1 MKWDLNDKQ
10 AIAYWEDFRTQIF
23 NTTTVDLNE
32 TEEQKAE
39 RIAHLEKK
47 GNEELWFKYYFPKF
61 YSKEPASFHIK
72 SSVKFIYTPR
82 IRQARQWARGLAK
95 STRRMMEVFY
105 LQMVKKFP
113 TNLLLCSRTY
123 DNAER
128 LLMPYMI
135 NLESNQRL
143 INDYGQQER
152 PGRWQKGEF
161 VTRGNASFRAI
172 GRGQNP
178 SGARLDE
185 MRITIIVYDDI
196 DDQDALRNDEITEQ
210 DWEWMEKNVLPTID
224 ISEDYRMVCDNNI
237 KGDDSLAKRFAERA
251 TDIST
256 VNLTDDNGNPTWK
269 KNSLKDIQDIKDSM
283 SYEAYEGEFG
293 NNPMSQG
300 KTFKEMK
307 WGKCPKMSLL
317 PFVLSY
323 ADPATSNKDKPTV
336 RSKAKNSCKVIVL
349 MGFKDMIFY
358 VYKCFVEHTS
368 NSNFI
373 DGCYA
378 LKDYAA
384 VHQAKLFYSFIENN
398 TLQDPFYEQ
407 VFLPLIFQK
416 ARERKGDML
425 PITPDDREKPEKW
438 SRVEANLEP
447 LVRLG
452 QFVLNIDEKDDPHMK
467 RLEKQFTSAKP
478 TSKEIGGPDACEG
491 AVHII
496 KNKINVMAPG
506 SIKVYKSQRNGKRY

>member
-10 AIAYWEDFRTQIF
+10 AVAYWEDFRTQIF
-23 NTTTVDLNE
+23 NTTTVDINE
-32 TEEQKAE
+32 TEEEKAE
-39 RIAHLEKK
+39 RIKRLEKK
-47 GNEELWFKYYFPKF
+47 GNEEEWFKYYFPKF
-61 YSKEPASFHIK
+61 YSSEPAPFHIK

-105 LQMVKKFP
+105 LQFVQKFP
-113 TNLLLCSRTY
+113 TNLLLCSRSY

-135 NLESNQRL
+135 NLETNQRI
-143 INDYGQQER
+143 INDYGLQER

-161 VTRGNASFRAI
+161 VTRGNASFRAV

-210 DWEWMEKNVLPTID
+210 DWEWMEKNVLPTVD
-224 ISEDYRMVCDNNI
+224 ISEDYRIVCDNNI
-237 KGDDSLAKRFAERA
+237 KGEDSLATRFAERA
-251 TDIST
+251 NDVSL
-256 VNLTDDNGNPTWK
+256 VNLEDGNGKPTWK
-269 KNSLKDIQDIKDSM
+269 KNSLKDIQDMKDSM
-283 SYEAYEGEFG
+283 SYESYEGEYG

-307 WGKCPKMSLL
+307 WGKCPPIKML
-317 PFVLSY
+317 PYVLSY
-323 ADPATSNKDKPTV
+323 ADPATSNKDKPTI
-336 RSKAKNSCKVIVL
+336 RSKAKNSCKVTVL
-349 MGFKDMIFY
+349 LGFHDMVFY

-373 DGCYA
+373 DGLYGIR
-378 LKDYAA
+378 DYSRRK
-384 VHQAKLFYSFIENN
+384 QAKLFYSFIENN

-416 ARERKGDML
+416 AKTEKIEVLG
-425 PITPDDREKPEKW
+425 ITPDDREKPEKW

-452 QFVLNIDEKDDPHMK
+452 LLVLNEEEKNDPHMK

-478 TSKEIGGPDACEG
+478 TSKELGGPDAVEG
-491 AVHII
+491 AVHIL
-496 KNKINVMAPG
+496 KNKMLVMEPG
-506 SIKVYKSQRNGKRY
+506 AIKVYKRKPNGKRY